1 MTLFDDKV
9 DVSVKSPNIQEWE
22 AIAKQLKKNVTA
34 AKRAGDAQELKYAI
48 EDYDKHYRKKTS
60 YLEAG
65 IKQLSIFD
73 V

>member
-1 MTLFDDKV
+1 MNLFSNEIDK
-9 DVSVKSPNIQEWE
+9 SVKSPNIQEWE

-34 AKRAGDAQELKYAI
+34 ARRTGDAQELKYAI

-73 V
+73 F

>member
-22 AIAKQLKKNVTA
+22 TIAKQLKKNVTA
-34 AKRAGDAQELKYAI
+34 AKRTGDAQELKYAI

-73 V
+73 F